1 MKHIIFGDTHL
12 GIYNASDLWHQTTI
26 RLFKEILKTA
36 YEQDIKS
43 LLHGGDFFHNRK
55 STNTKTLDIGLLI
68 MSELSSWFNN
78 ININI
83 GNHDAYYKNK
93 LFPNTLQIFKDIS
106 NVRIISVPTL
116 LPEDNKIVMVP
127 WMEILPENLPKAEFL
142 FGHLEIKDFK
152 MNSSYRCKTGISKRS
167 LNAFRHVYSSHF
179 HTPSTMDNIS
189 YLGSPYGLTF
199 NDINSTR
206 GYYIFDSDSDK
217 MEFIEFD
224 APKFVHIKTEN
235 IKKEEV
241 EGNFVKLIFQKD
253 YGHIQNQRIVDD
265 VSNMNPLNLN
275 SDFSQIKFSG
285 TDEEQEEINLKIIDH
300 NGVIKQ
306 YIEKSELPEH
316 IQKRTLLNF
325 MEKLR
330 RS

>member
-1 MKHIIFGDTHL
+1 MRYIVLCDTHL
-12 GIYNASDLWHQTTI
+12 GIYNASDLWHGTTI
-26 RLFKEILKTA
+26 RFFKEILKTA
-36 YEQDIKS
+36 YEQNIRN
-43 LLHGGDFFHNRK
+43 LLHLGDFFHNRK

-68 MSELSSWFNN
+68 MSELSSWFSD

-106 NVRIISVPTL
+106 NINIISVPTIL
-116 LPEDNKIVMVP
+116 DEKIIMVP
-127 WMEILPENLPKAEFL
+127 WMEKIEELPEAEYL

-152 MNSSYRCKTGISKRS
+152 MNSSYRCKTGLSKRS
-167 LNAFRHVYSSHF
+167 FEAFRHVYLGHF

-206 GYYIFDSDSDK
+206 GYYIFDSDSGK

-235 IKKEEV
+235 IKKEDV

-265 VSNMNPLNLN
+265 VSDMKPLNLN

-300 NGVIKQ
+300 NGIIKQ

-330 RS
+330 RN